1 MVTKSNGTQ
10 EMSDY
15 RSRLFGYQVSDSRTE
30 VSDVWDSPMH
40 LYIFSPYTVGRKL
53 DFFLSYAQHS
63 RDFFHPRRTCWC
75 FSKLG
80 LLT

>member
-1 MVTKSNGTQ
+1 MGH
-10 EMSDY
+10 
-15 RSRLFGYQVSDSRTE
+15 
-30 VSDVWDSPMH
+30 VWDSPMH

-53 DFFLSYAQHS
+53 DFFFLSYAQHS